1 MLYNKGA
8 NIENCIICYMCLA
21 IPGKIQ
27 NIDKDNI
34 AQVDFDGLVQ
44 KVSLDLVKNAQIGN
58 FVLVHAGYAIEILDI
73 KQAQKTLNL
82 IKEMQ

>member
-1 MLYNKGA
+1 
-8 NIENCIICYMCLA
+8 MCLA